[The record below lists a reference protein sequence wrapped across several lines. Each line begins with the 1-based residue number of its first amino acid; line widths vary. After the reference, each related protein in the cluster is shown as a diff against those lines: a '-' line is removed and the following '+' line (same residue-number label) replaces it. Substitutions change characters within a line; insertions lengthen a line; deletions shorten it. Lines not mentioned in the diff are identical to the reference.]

1 MNPKRILCPVDFS
14 ACSRRA
20 LEQAC
25 QVAAEYHAKLFIVH
39 VDVTGHPYVP
49 GNPGYVGEL
58 DEHKRL
64 LEEAR
69 PCTEDVDY
77 EHHYLQGNVVDEIKR
92 FAMLRDV
99 NLIVMGTHGRTG
111 LAKVFR
117 GSVAESLAKE
127 SPCKVVTVPQPQE
140 QSTAD
145 D

>member
-1 MNPKRILCPVDFS
+1 MKPKRIVCPVDFS
-14 ACSRRA
+14 ECSQQA
-20 LEQAC
+20 LEYAC
-25 QVAAEYHAKLFIVH
+25 QLTAEHSAKLFIIH

-69 PCTEDVDY
+69 PCNEDVDY

-92 FAMLRDV
+92 FVMLRDV
-99 NLIVMGTHGRTG
+99 DLIVMGTHGRTG
-111 LAKVFR
+111 LAKVFM

-127 SPCKVVTVPQPQE
+127 SPCEVVTVPQPEKQP
-140 QSTAD
+140 TAGD
-145 D
+145 